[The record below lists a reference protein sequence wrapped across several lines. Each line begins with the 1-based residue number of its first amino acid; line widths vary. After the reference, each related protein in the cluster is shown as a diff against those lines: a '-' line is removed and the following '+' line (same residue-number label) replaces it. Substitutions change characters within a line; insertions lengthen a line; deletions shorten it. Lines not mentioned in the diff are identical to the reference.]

1 MTEQWKII
9 EEYPLYMVSNLGRI
23 KNTQTNRILIGGL
36 DKDGYRHVTLQTN
49 GKQVCRRVC
58 RLVAQTFIPNPDSL
72 PCVNHKDE
80 IKTNDC
86 DWNLEWC
93 TYQYNNSYGDR
104 LKPISTVIWCVEMRK
119 KFDSMRIAEKETGI
133 PHSAISQCCR
143 GLLKHAGGYRW
154 EPYNNQDKEII
165 NEQEISI

>member
-9 EEYPLYMVSNLGRI
+9 DEHPLYMASNLGRI
-23 KNTQTNRILIGGL
+23 KNIVTNHILIGGL
-36 DKDGYRHVTLQTN
+36 DKDGYKQVTLQD
-49 GKQVCRRVC
+49 GDKQVCRRVC
-58 RLVAQTFIPNPDSL
+58 RLIAKTFIPNPNHL

-93 TYQYNNSYGDR
+93 TYEYNNSYGNR
-104 LKPISTVIWCVEMRK
+104 LKPISKEVWCIEMNR

-133 PHSAISQCCR
+133 PHSYISRCCR
-143 GLLKHAGGYRW
+143 GLCKTAGGYTW
-154 EPYNNQDKEII
+154 EPYNNQDKENF
-165 NEQEISI
+165 NE